1 MKAQGIWI
9 KSNGEIITV
18 EPKNGKDFKYEE
30 LREFV
35 NGSIET
41 VILKNN
47 EIMIVNEEGK
57 LNQLDINADA
67 TNVYIQSY
75 GLKDFIVGN
84 VLLTKINNIK

>member
-1 MKAQGIWI
+1 MKAQGMWI
-9 KSNGEIITV
+9 KTNGETIIV
-18 EPKNGKDFKYEE
+18 EPKNGTDFKYEE

-41 VILKNN
+41 VFLKNN

-67 TNVYIQSY
+67 TNIYIQSY
-75 GLKDFIVGN
+75 GLNDFIVGN
-84 VLLTKINNIK
+84 VLLTKIKNIK

>member
-9 KSNGEIITV
+9 KSNGETIIV
-18 EPKNGKDFKYEE
+18 EPKNSTDFKYEE

-35 NGSIET
+35 GGSIET

-67 TNVYIQSY
+67 TNIYIQSY